1 MHINGDKRRMKT
13 IDARQP
19 EAGAWN
25 GQTYQCLGRR
35 LNVDDALA
43 AGEALFNSLKILAAD
58 RHLSG

>member
-1 MHINGDKRRMKT
+1 MKT